1 MAGNVLELQQMLSRE
16 RDGMAEQI
24 ANTWQNW
31 NSQRQPWLAQATE
44 TRNYVFA
51 TDTTTTTNSSLP
63 WKNKTT
69 LPKLCQ
75 IRDNL
80 HSNYISALFPNE
92 RWLKWEGRTLQDEQ
106 KRDAIQQYMENKVK
120 ESDFRNVMSQ
130 LLMDYIDYGN
140 CFATV
145 EYVKEVTHDAE
156 SGSTVDTYFG
166 PRPVR
171 IDPKD
176 IVFNPVARD
185 FAHSPK
191 IIRSVLNEGELLQ
204 MQEDQPENASLAS
217 AIARRQEFRRG
228 LGTYTREDCEKA
240 VGFSMDGFGNLY
252 DYFMSPTVEVLTFY
266 GDYHDT
272 QSGTFKRN
280 MKITIIDRMFVAEE
294 KENDSWFAQAPI
306 YHCGWRIRQDNLYA
320 MGPLDNLVGM
330 QYRIDHL
337 ENLKSDVFDLIA
349 FPPMKV
355 KGDVEEFVWGPME
368 QIYINGD
375 GDVEMMAPNT
385 QALQADMQIQI
396 LEAKMEEFAGAP
408 REAMGIRTPGEKT
421 AFEVQQL
428 QNAAGRIFQ
437 EKIINFEIMLMEKVL
452 NAMLEISRRNL
463 DVADTIRVFDTDD
476 KVATFMNIS
485 KQDITAKGRLR
496 PIGARHFS
504 EQAQV
509 IQSLTGIANTPIW
522 QDVKPHV
529 STENL
534 AKMLENNLNLGGW
547 DIFKPNVAVAEAQ
560 ATSQLVNQSQ
570 AMIEEEAAVPLLGGE
585 E

>member
-1 MAGNVLELQQMLSRE
+1 MVGKVLELQQMLDKH
-16 RDGMAEQI
+16 RDGLAEQI

-31 NSQRQPWLAQATE
+31 NSQRQEWLAQKAE
-44 TRNYVFA
+44 LRNYVFA
-51 TDTTTTTNSSLP
+51 TDTTTTTNSTLP

-92 RWLKWEGRTLQDEQ
+92 RWLKWEGKTLKDEA
-106 KRDAIQQYMENKVK
+106 KRDAIQQYMDNKVK
-120 ESDFRNVMSQ
+120 ESDFRVIMSQ
-130 LLMDYIDYGN
+130 LLLDYIDYGN

-145 EYVKEVTHDAE
+145 EYVKETTKDEE
-156 SGSTVDTYFG
+156 SGATLDTYFG

-176 IVFNPVARD
+176 IVFNPVAVD

-204 MQEDQPENASLAS
+204 MKEDQPENASLAS
-217 AIARRQEFRRG
+217 AIERRDEFRRG

-252 DYFMSPTVEVLTFY
+252 DYFMSPNVEVLTFY

-294 KENDSWFAQAPI
+294 KENEAWFAQAPI
-306 YHCGWRIRQDNLYA
+306 FHCGWRIRQDNPYA

-337 ENLKSDVFDLIA
+337 ENLKADVFDLIA

-437 EKIINFEIMLMEKVL
+437 EKIINFEVMLMEKVL
-452 NAMLEISRRNL
+452 NAMLEIARRNIDIS
-463 DVADTIRVFDTDD
+463 DVIRVFDTDD
-476 KVATFMNIS
+476 KVATFMSVS
-485 KQDITAKGRLR
+485 KDDITAKGRLR
-496 PIGARHFS
+496 PVGARHFA

-509 IQSLTGIANTPIW
+509 VQSLLGIANTPVWNDI
-522 QDVKPHV
+522 KPHV

-534 AKMLENNLNLGGW
+534 SKMLEHNLNLGGW

-570 AMIEEEAAVPLLGGE
+570 AMLDEEANVPLV
-585 E
+585 

>member
-1 MAGNVLELQQMLSRE
+1 MTGKVLELQQMLDDT
-16 RDGMAEQI
+16 RDGLAEQI

-31 NSQRQPWLAQATE
+31 NSQRQEWLSQKSE
-44 TRNYVFA
+44 LRNYIFA
-51 TDTTTTTNSSLP
+51 TDTTTTTNSTLP

-92 RWLKWEGRTLQDEQ
+92 RWLKWEGKSLQDEA
-106 KRDAIQQYMENKVK
+106 KRDAIQQYMDNKVK
-120 ESDFRNVMSQ
+120 ESDFRTIMSQ
-130 LLMDYIDYGN
+130 LLLDYIDYGN

-145 EYVKEVTHDAE
+145 EYVKETTKDEE
-156 SGSTVDTYFG
+156 SGATRDTYFG
-166 PRPVR
+166 PRAVR

-176 IVFNPVARD
+176 IVFNPVAVD

-191 IIRSVLNEGELLQ
+191 IIRTVLNEGELLQ
-204 MQEDQPENASLAS
+204 MEQDQPENASLAS
-217 AIARRQEFRRG
+217 AIARRREFRRG

-252 DYFMSPTVEVLTFY
+252 DYFQSPYVEVLTFY

-280 MKITIIDRMFVAEE
+280 MKVTIIDRMFVIEE
-294 KENDSWFAQAPI
+294 KENPSWFAQAPI
-306 YHCGWRIRQDNLYA
+306 FHCGWRIRQDNLYA

-337 ENLKSDVFDLIA
+337 ENLKADVFDLIA

-437 EKIINFEIMLMEKVL
+437 EKIMNFEVMLMEKVL

-463 DVADTIRVFDTDD
+463 DVADTIRVFDSDD
-476 KVATFMNIS
+476 KVATFMNVN
-485 KQDITAKGRLR
+485 KDDITAKGRLR
-496 PIGARHFS
+496 PVGARHFA

-509 IQSLTGIANTPIW
+509 VQSLMGIANTPVW
-522 QDVKPHV
+522 QDIKPHV

-534 AKMLENNLNLGGW
+534 AKMLEHNLSLGGW
-547 DIFKPNVAVAEAQ
+547 DIFKPNVAVMEAQ
-560 ATSQLVNQSQ
+560 TTSALVNQSQ
-570 AMIEEEAAVPLLGGE
+570 AQIEEEAQVPLV
-585 E
+585 

>member
-1 MAGNVLELQQMLSRE
+1 MAGNILELQQMLSNA

-31 NSQRQPWLAQATE
+31 NSQRQPWLAQALE

-92 RWLKWEGRTLQDEQ
+92 RWLKWEGRSLKDEQ
-106 KRDAIQQYMENKVK
+106 KRNAIQQYMENKVK

-145 EYVKEVTHDAE
+145 EYVKETTHDEE
-156 SGSTVDTYFG
+156 SGATLDTYFG

-191 IIRSVLNEGELLQ
+191 IIRSVLNEGELKQ
-204 MQEDQPENASLAS
+204 MAMDSPENASLAS
-217 AIARRQEFRRG
+217 AIERREEFRRG
-228 LGTYTREDCEKA
+228 LGTYTREDCQKA

-252 DYFMSPTVEVLTFY
+252 DYFMSPTVEILTFY

-272 QSGTFKRN
+272 QSGAFRRN
-280 MKITIIDRMFVAEE
+280 MKITVVDRMFVVEE
-294 KENDSWFAQAPI
+294 KENESWFAQAPI
-306 YHCGWRIRQDNLYA
+306 FHCGWRIRQDNLYA

-463 DVADTIRVFDTDD
+463 DMADTIRVFDTDD
-476 KVATFMNIS
+476 KVATFMSIS
-485 KQDITAKGRLR
+485 KDDITAKGKLR

-570 AMIEEEAAVPLLGGE
+570 AMLDEEASVPLMGE
-585 E
+585 

>member
-1 MAGNVLELQQMLSRE
+1 MAGNVLELQQMLDSN
-16 RDGMAEQI
+16 RDSLAEQI
-24 ANTWQNW
+24 ANTWQSW
-31 NSQRQPWLAQATE
+31 NSQRQPWLAQCTE
-44 TRNYVFA
+44 TRNYIFA
-51 TDTTTTTNSSLP
+51 TDTATTTNSTLP

-92 RWLKWEGRTLQDEQ
+92 RWLKWEGHSLQDEA
-106 KRDAIQQYMENKVK
+106 KRDAIQHYMDNKVK
-120 ESDFRNVMSQ
+120 ESDFRQIMSQ
-130 LLMDYIDYGN
+130 LLLDYIDYGN

-145 EYVKEVTHDAE
+145 EYVKETTHDEE
-156 SGSTVDTYFG
+156 SGSVMDTYFG

-191 IIRSVLNEGELLQ
+191 IIRSVLNEGELMQ
-204 MQEDQPENASLAS
+204 MKEDQPENAALAS
-217 AIARRQEFRRG
+217 AIERRDEFRRG

-252 DYFMSPTVEVLTFY
+252 DYFMSPNVEVLTFY
-266 GDYHDT
+266 GDYHDS

-280 MKITIIDRMFVAEE
+280 MKITVIDRMFVAEE
-294 KENDSWFAQAPI
+294 RENESWFAQAPI
-306 YHCGWRIRQDNLYA
+306 FHCGWRIRQDNLYA

-337 ENLKSDVFDLIA
+337 ENLKADVFDLIA
-349 FPPMKV
+349 FPPLKV
-355 KGDVEEFVWGPME
+355 KGDVEEFTWGPME
-368 QIYINGD
+368 QIYIQGD
-375 GDVEMMAPNT
+375 GDVDMMAPNS
-385 QALQADMQIQI
+385 QALNADMQIQI

-437 EKIINFEIMLMEKVL
+437 EKIVNFEVMLMEKLL

-463 DVADTIRVFDTDD
+463 DIADCVRVFDTDD

-485 KQDITAKGRLR
+485 KDDITAKGRLR
-496 PIGARHFS
+496 PVGARHFA

-509 IQSLTGIANTPIW
+509 IQSLTGIANTQIW

-560 ATSQLVNQSQ
+560 TTSALVNQSQ
-570 AMIEEEAAVPLLGGE
+570 AQIEEEAAVPLQ
-585 E
+585 

>member
-1 MAGNVLELQQMLSRE
+1 MAGKVLELQQELDKN
-16 RDGMAEQI
+16 RDNLAEQI
-24 ANTWQNW
+24 AGMWQRW
-31 NSQRQPWLAQATE
+31 NGQRQEWLAQKAE
-44 TRNYVFA
+44 LRNYIFA

-92 RWLKWEGRTLQDEQ
+92 RWLKWEGKTIQDEQ
-106 KRDAIQQYMENKVK
+106 KRNAIQQYMDNKVK
-120 ESDFRNVMSQ
+120 ESDFRLVMSK
-130 LLMDYIDYGN
+130 LLLDYIDFGV

-145 EYVKEVTHDAE
+145 EYVKETTKDEE
-156 SGSTVDTYFG
+156 SGATLDTYFG
-166 PRPVR
+166 PRAVR
-171 IDPKD
+171 IDPRD
-176 IVFNPVARD
+176 IVFNPVAVD

-191 IIRSVLNEGELLQ
+191 IIRTIVSEGELLQ
-204 MQEDQPENASLAS
+204 MMEDNPEDAALAS
-217 AIARRQEFRRG
+217 TIRRRDEFKRK
-228 LGTYTREDCEKA
+228 LGSYTKEDCGKA
-240 VGFSMDGFGNLY
+240 VGFSVDGFGNMY
-252 DYFMSPTVEVLTFY
+252 EYFQSPYVEMLTFY
-266 GDYHDT
+266 GDYHDPR
-272 QSGTFKRN
+272 SGTFRRN
-280 MKITIIDRMFVAEE
+280 MKVTVVDRMFVVEE
-294 KENDSWFAQAPI
+294 KEHPSWFSQAPI
-306 YHCGWRIRQDNLYA
+306 YYCGWRTRQDNLYA

-337 ENLKSDVFDLIA
+337 ENLKADVFDLIA
-349 FPPMKV
+349 FPPIKV
-355 KGDVEEFVWGPME
+355 KGDVEDFTWGPME
-368 QIYINGD
+368 QIYINSD
-375 GDVEMMAPNT
+375 GDVEMMAPNA

-437 EKIINFEIMLMEKVL
+437 EKIINFEVMIVEKVL
-452 NAMLEISRRNL
+452 NAMLEISRRNI

-476 KVATFMNIS
+476 KVATFMSVS
-485 KQDITAKGRLR
+485 KDDITAKGRLR
-496 PIGARHFS
+496 PVGARHFA

-509 IQSLTGIANTPIW
+509 VQSLMGIANTAVW
-522 QDVKPHV
+522 QDIKPHV

-534 AKMLENNLNLGGW
+534 AKMLEHNLSLGGW
-547 DIFKPNVAVAEAQ
+547 DIFKTNVAVVEAQ

-570 AMIEEEAAVPLLGGE
+570 AMLEEEANVPLI
-585 E
+585 